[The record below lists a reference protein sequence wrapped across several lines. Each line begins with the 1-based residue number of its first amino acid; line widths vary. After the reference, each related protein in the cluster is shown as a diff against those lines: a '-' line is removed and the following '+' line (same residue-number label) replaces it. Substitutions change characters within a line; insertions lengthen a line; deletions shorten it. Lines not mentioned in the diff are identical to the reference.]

1 MEKKKILVVS
11 KSFHPE
17 NSPRSFRTTELV
29 KELCRQGHDVT
40 LYTLQNSEY
49 QLPLAKQF
57 GFTLKDLGK
66 LRFPS
71 FNTKKGEGKISF
83 TFKRVMKRLLLM
95 LFEYPDIELMFKV
108 KKALK
113 KESGY
118 DMLISVAVPHPV
130 HWGVAWARTKVHPI
144 AKTWVGDCGD
154 AYMGVIKHDSFGKL
168 FYFKYL
174 EKWFCRKVDVITIPH
189 LQMQVNYY
197 PEFRHKIV
205 EISQGF
211 KFEEVQAE
219 TGTVNNPV
227 PTFAFAGVFI
237 RTTRNPGPLLDY
249 IISTGKDFKFIA
261 YTRTADVLAPYKQ
274 KLGDKIEIRDYI
286 PREQLIKE
294 LGKMDFLVNIGFD
307 PAQQAPSKLIDYYL
321 SGRPIL
327 CLNTNTPD
335 KKTTD
340 EFLNGDY
347 TNGFKYP
354 SMDRFK
360 IENVAA
366 AFLQLCR

>member
-1 MEKKKILVVS
+1 MEKKKILIVS

-29 KELCRQGHDVT
+29 KELCRQGHNVT
-40 LYTLQNSEY
+40 VYTLENPEHQ
-49 QLPLAKQF
+49 QPLVQKF
-57 GFTLKDLGK
+57 GFALKGLGR
-66 LRFPS
+66 LRFKNFAP
-71 FNTKKGEGKISF
+71 GRDDGKVIF
-83 TFKRVMKRLLLM
+83 LLKRIITRLMLM

-130 HWGVAWARTKVHPI
+130 HWGVAWARKKNHRI

-189 LQMQVNYY
+189 IQMQVNYY
-197 PEFRHKIV
+197 PAFRHKIV

-211 KFEEVQAE
+211 KFDEVQAS
-219 TGTVNNPV
+219 GAPVSNPV

-249 IISTGKDFKFIA
+249 IISTGRDFKFIA
-261 YTRTADVLAPYKQ
+261 YTRTGDILQPYKE
-274 KLGDKIEIRDYI
+274 KLKEKLEIRDYI
-286 PREQLIKE
+286 PREALIKE
-294 LGKMDFLVNIGFD
+294 LSKMDFLVNIGFD

-327 CLNTNTPD
+327 SLATNEPD
-335 KKTTD
+335 TKVVD
-340 EFLNGDY
+340 EFLSGNY
-347 TNGFKYP
+347 TNCFQYP
-354 SMDRFK
+354 TMDRFK
-360 IENVAA
+360 IENVTES
-366 AFLQLCR
+366 FLRLCS